1 MNMLWQ
7 RASTRIWLW
16 FWAHN
21 YVFFDTP
28 CNNKCS
34 NGKEWAAFGHLVIW
48 PVNEYLA
55 FTYLFDKKHL
65 LLSKFRVP
73 NIITVGNT
81 RVVRS
86 ADFREESRLP
96 TGEWTRCQNR
106 IENIYANMVLRI
118 SLKLNLVFTFCQNK
132 IENIFAPTCWWSW
145 RWFWRCRE
153 SRSPPHRT
161 WYIIILTMIMTI
173 LIIILI
179 LVLVEKAHDLFPLRW
194 RLPGCFRMM
203 LTIIIIYII
212 DIIIIPCYRGWSD
225 ITDQMRNSI
234 CGDTILLRFPCKP
247 ASYIFDPKEVSSHA
261 MNPQKWPVFIDF
273 W

>member
-81 RVVRS
+81 GVVRS

-132 IENIFAPTCWWSW
+132 IENI
-145 RWFWRCRE
+145 
-153 SRSPPHRT
+153 SPPPADDHGVGFEDAEN
-161 WYIIILTMIMTI
+161 LVF
-173 LIIILI
+173 
-179 LVLVEKAHDLFPLRW
+179 LVLVPDILSYWQWLWLSSSSSSYLLK
-194 RLPGCFRMM
+194 RLMISFRSVGDFLDVGVILM
-203 LTIIIIYII
+203 IIIIYII